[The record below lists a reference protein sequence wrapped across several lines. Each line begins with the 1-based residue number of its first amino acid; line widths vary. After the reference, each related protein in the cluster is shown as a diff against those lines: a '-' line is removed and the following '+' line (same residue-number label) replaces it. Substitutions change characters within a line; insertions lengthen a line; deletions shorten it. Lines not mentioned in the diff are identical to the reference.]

1 MSAYI
6 NSYVFELYD
15 FSALVPESYIAQTVG
30 LILMAL
36 LMSLF
41 NSRFFS
47 FMLDHQHDKTIADHQ
62 PLTTANDKTIADHQP
77 HSK

>member
-41 NSRFFS
+41 NSRF
-47 FMLDHQHDKTIADHQ
+47 LV
-62 PLTTANDKTIADHQP
+62 LC
-77 HSK
+77 